1 MLDDLGY
8 IEDIN
13 MPERNNQDKHET
25 NAYGRNLLNM
35 CVTTGLRIINGRYGS
50 DANVGTFTC
59 ITDRSASSIDYILAD
74 ASFTKYG
81 LVYNR
86 V

>member
-1 MLDDLGY
+1 
-8 IEDIN
+8 
-13 MPERNNQDKHET
+13 
-25 NAYGRNLLNM
+25 M

-74 ASFTKYG
+74 ASFTKYITWFK
-81 LVYNR
+81 V
-86 V
+86 